1 MWASCLRRRAAGLV
15 SVLLLAGIGGCSGA
29 AHQTAKP
36 AVNCSTRVSAGRPI
50 VVPPPGRV
58 PLTGQPFATLA
69 LPGSRWAVASL
80 TIGTAS
86 GAHGGL
92 ALLAVGGTAARL
104 VRTVMLPSSL
114 SGAEGMTI
122 THDGRLLLVAAGTAT
137 GVFSVPALEH
147 GSHHSLLGIL
157 ADTGTAQT
165 EVAVSGDGKYA
176 FVTDETSGELSVFNL
191 ALALRKGFRAH
202 GVAAG
207 LVPLAPGTVG
217 VADAPGSATVY
228 VTTLGGYGD
237 RGILW
242 AIDAS
247 RAEHGAGPAAV
258 LARAA
263 AGCQPVRVAVS
274 PGGKTI
280 WVTALQSNALLAFA
294 AATRPASPPVLR
306 AVVGVGAEPVGLLL
320 LGNGSTA
327 MVGDSNRGL
336 IPASKATQH
345 RGSPWYP
352 PLTPW
357 PAARP

>member
-1 MWASCLRRRAAGLV
+1 M
-15 SVLLLAGIGGCSGA
+15 
-29 AHQTAKP
+29 
-36 AVNCSTRVSAGRPI
+36 
-50 VVPPPGRV
+50 
-58 PLTGQPFATLA
+58 
-69 LPGSRWAVASL
+69 ASL

-147 GSHHSLLGIL
+147 GSHHPLLGIL

-207 LVPLAPGTVG
+207 LFPWLPG
-217 VADAPGSATVY
+217 PS
-228 VTTLGGYGD
+228 
-237 RGILW
+237 
-242 AIDAS
+242 
-247 RAEHGAGPAAV
+247 V
-258 LARAA
+258 LLTRRAA
-263 AGCQPVRVAVS
+263 PRC
-274 PGGKTI
+274 
-280 WVTALQSNALLAFA
+280 
-294 AATRPASPPVLR
+294 
-306 AVVGVGAEPVGLLL
+306 
-320 LGNGSTA
+320 
-327 MVGDSNRGL
+327 M
-336 IPASKATQH
+336 
-345 RGSPWYP
+345 
-352 PLTPW
+352 
-357 PAARP
+357 

>member
-1 MWASCLRRRAAGLV
+1 MRGVFVASCLRRRAAGLV

-29 AHQTAKP
+29 AHRTAKP

-69 LPGSRWAVASL
+69 LPGGRWAVASL
-80 TIGTAS
+80 TIGTSS

-247 RAEHGAGPAAV
+247 RAEHGAGRAAV

-294 AATRPASPPVLR
+294 AASPRCCERWCASVPSPSVSCC
-306 AVVGVGAEPVGLLL
+306 
-320 LGNGSTA
+320 STTA
-327 MVGDSNRGL
+327 APLWS
-336 IPASKATQH
+336 AT
-345 RGSPWYP
+345 P
-352 PLTPW
+352 TV
-357 PAARP
+357 A